1 MIDIHVHISSI
12 EGVAA
17 SPQDAAQVL
26 AREMER
32 FGLDA
37 VIVIPDNVPNP
48 NMLGL
53 EETLALAKT
62 DSRIHVLGS
71 PDILGQGHSQ
81 LKFFAQTMRE
91 GLLRGL
97 KVFCGHD
104 AYSPTDA
111 RLGPYLDLL
120 QAEELPL
127 VVHTGENPSDP
138 AASRWTQ
145 PETLVELAQTWP
157 HVRIVLAHLCW
168 PHVHECFEFC
178 HTVPNIHYDI
188 SGVAAASVL
197 TRTGEETMREALSL
211 LAEHCPDRL
220 MFGSDW
226 PMVSFARQLGFLRS
240 LNLRESVLEQ
250 VLHENA
256 ERCYRLQVGS
266 HRCAHQKPHPGT

>member
-1 MIDIHVHISSI
+1 MIDVHVHISSI

-17 SPQDAAQVL
+17 SPRDAAQVL

-48 NMLGL
+48 DMLGL
-53 EETLALAKT
+53 EETLALART
-62 DSRIHVLGS
+62 DPHIHVLGS

-81 LKFFAQTMRE
+81 LEFFRQTMRK

-120 QAEELPL
+120 EGEDLPL
-127 VVHTGENPSDP
+127 VVHTGENPGDP
-138 AASRWTQ
+138 EASRWTR
-145 PETLVELAQTWP
+145 PKTVVELAQKWP
-157 HVRIVLAHLCW
+157 RVRIVLAHLCW
-168 PHVHECFEFC
+168 PHVHECFELC
-178 HTVPNIHYDI
+178 HTVPNIYYDM

-197 TRTGEETMREALSL
+197 ARTGEETMQETLRV

-226 PMVSFARQLGFLRS
+226 PMVSFARQLGFLRA
-240 LNLRESVLEQ
+240 LTLQESVLEQ
-250 VLHENA
+250 VLHGNA
-256 ERCYRLQVGS
+256 VRCYRLQVCS
-266 HRCAHQKPHPGT
+266 HRCAH